1 MRSLLRPL
9 AVVASLALVSSSLG
23 CTGVDAE
30 ESNVTDVKN
39 SAVKRQSI
47 GNCWAYAS
55 IGWAESLHLTSTGEE
70 LNLSES
76 WVSYWH
82 WYEQL
87 AGAPSS
93 SLAPLAT
100 LDKGQLNTGG
110 WFGLAA
116 EIMRRYGVM
125 DEGRFIP
132 EEAEA
137 ARSARQS
144 SALAAINE
152 SLKNGALK
160 DPAARKDRKLVRA
173 ELDKAWG
180 LSSTTIALLDN
191 TFGADVSRT
200 LLTTGFSPIPDGG
213 QRLPSSIQVGG
224 TSAGKI
230 TLADAIGQPVSKFDF
245 LHRTGKFAWNEA
257 DYPTSATSR
266 RTFLAKMQ
274 KAMHQ
279 GMPVIM
285 VWFVDFN
292 AMDSQNR
299 FMAPPATPGR
309 QGGHM
314 TVVEDYQINDVP
326 GFGTLKAG
334 ELVTDP
340 KALDAAL
347 SPSAKIEFIR
357 IKNSWGTGLAPNDAG
372 EEFRG
377 YHDLYMPYL
386 DGPITKCTEKNGDA
400 CGTKTKVPG
409 LTAMV
414 LPPDSFQFESKS
426 KPATCDVDLC
436 VAGPALK
443 ADVCSSAGTTDTGVC
458 IELVC
463 GEDAFCCSN
472 SWDSQ
477 CVTEATSICDLTC
490 K

>member
-9 AVVASLALVSSSLG
+9 AAVASLALATSLIG
-23 CTGVDAE
+23 CDGLDSD

-39 SAVKRQSI
+39 SAVKKQSI

-76 WVSYWH
+76 WISYWH
-82 WYEQL
+82 WYEQI

-93 SLAPLAT
+93 SFAPLAQ
-100 LDKGQLNTGG
+100 LDKGQISTGG

-116 EIMRRYGVM
+116 EIMRRYGVI

-160 DPAARKDRKLVRA
+160 DPAARKDRKLVRK

-180 LSSTTIALLDN
+180 LTSDTIALLDN
-191 TFGADVSRT
+191 TFGQDATRT
-200 LLTTGFSPIPDGG
+200 VLSSGFEPIPGGG
-213 QRLPSSIQVGG
+213 QRLAKTIQVGG
-224 TSAGKI
+224 VSGTPIMLS
-230 TLADAIGQPVSKFDF
+230 DAIGQPVSKFDF
-245 LHRTGKFAWNEA
+245 LRRTGKFAWNET
-257 DYPTSATSR
+257 DYPTSDTSR
-266 RTFLAKMQ
+266 RTFLTKMQ

-285 VWFVDFN
+285 VWFVDFA
-292 AMDSQNR
+292 AMDGQNR
-299 FMAPPATPGR
+299 FMAPPEVPGR

-334 ELVTDP
+334 EVVTDQ

-347 SPSAKIEFIR
+347 SPQANIEFIR
-357 IKNSWGTGLAPNDAG
+357 IKNSWGTALAPSDSG

-377 YHDLYMPYL
+377 YHDLYMKYL
-386 DGPITKCTEKNGDA
+386 NGPLTKCTEKNGDA

-414 LPPDSFQFESKS
+414 LPPDSFKFEAKS
-426 KPATCDVDLC
+426 KPATCDVNVC

-443 ADVCSSAGTTDTGVC
+443 ADVCASSGPSDTGACV
-458 IELVC
+458 ELVC
-463 GEDAFCCSN
+463 SEDSFCCSN

-477 CVTEATSICDLTC
+477 CVSEASSICGLC
-490 K
+490 N